1 MGVAFHGL
9 LTVLSAAWLC
19 QDGHFAAL
27 FSLCFAPAVCQ
38 VLPHLFTK
46 NISLPPRDAP
56 GKLFLPKAAP
66 AQIRRRAAL
75 PEKGGGT
82 AGFRFHPAAKRRANP
97 PAARFALHTP
107 AAAGNRRPQG
117 LAICFLLRLRLTVS
131 AGHGP
136 LAAACRRKRHGARC
150 KQACIGGVVRH
161 AHHGA
166 PRGIFAHK
174 GGGSGLCLIVQ
185 PFEGLV

>member
-1 MGVAFHGL
+1 ML
-9 LTVLSAAWLC
+9 CTRRLSS
-19 QDGHFAAL
+19 FAAP
-27 FSLCFAPAVCQ
+27 FHKKYFPAAARCARQTGFAKGRAGAD
-38 VLPHLFTK
+38 K
-46 NISLPPRDAP
+46 APRRIA
-56 GKLFLPKAAP
+56 G
-66 AQIRRRAAL
+66 
-75 PEKGGGT
+75 KGGGT

-136 LAAACRRKRHGARC
+136 LAAACRRKHHGARC
-150 KQACIGGVVRH
+150 KQASIGGVVRH

>member
-1 MGVAFHGL
+1 ML
-9 LTVLSAAWLC
+9 CTRRLSS
-19 QDGHFAAL
+19 FAA
-27 FSLCFAPAVCQ
+27 P
-38 VLPHLFTK
+38 
-46 NISLPPRDAP
+46 
-56 GKLFLPKAAP
+56 
-66 AQIRRRAAL
+66 
-75 PEKGGGT
+75 
-82 AGFRFHPAAKRRANP
+82 FHKKY
-97 PAARFALHTP
+97 FP
-107 AAAGNRRPQG
+107 AAARCARQTGFAKGRAGADKAPRCIAGKRGAEPPGSGFTLPQKEGRTRPQPGSPCTRLRPPGNRRPQG

-150 KQACIGGVVRH
+150 KQACIGGGVRH

-174 GGGSGLCLIVQ
+174 GGGCGLCLIVQ

>member
-38 VLPHLFTK
+38 VLPHLFIK

-56 GKLFLPKAAP
+56 GKRFLPKAAP

-75 PEKGGGT
+75 PEKGGRNRRVPVSPCRKKQGE
-82 AGFRFHPAAKRRANP
+82 PARSQVRPAHACGRRE
-97 PAARFALHTP
+97 P
-107 AAAGNRRPQG
+107 AAAGPCNMFSFKVTAYG
-117 LAICFLLRLRLTVS
+117 FS
-131 AGHGP
+131 GP
-136 LAAACRRKRHGARC
+136 W
-150 KQACIGGVVRH
+150 
-161 AHHGA
+161 A
-166 PRGIFAHK
+166 PRRRLPQKA
-174 GGGSGLCLIVQ
+174 SRCALQAGLHRRRRASRTPRRAPRNFRAQRRRQRPL
-185 PFEGLV
+185 PHRPAL